1 MQAIFRCGSLG
12 VDVKILDVLRP
23 ALRPSHDLFQVAS
36 KLFAD
41 AAVWHPQRLARPLD
55 WSFLGFHRA
64 TRASGRF
71 VQSASKGSAAFLW
84 SPMSS
89 ESTLTVEEQVLRE
102 RRQYGNPN
110 MPPLTLEVKIH
121 PRERGGVR
129 IDEWNR
135 QVRHQEQR
143 SRVLVAASETERRL
157 EEDPEHLTRRK
168 AASGRER
175 ILEEICRTSAL
186 GTKLT
191 SK

>member
-1 MQAIFRCGSLG
+1 MSRFSMSFDQRYAQAMTSSRSHRSCLLMQRCGTRS
-12 VDVKILDVLRP
+12 DSRI
-23 ALRPSHDLFQVAS
+23 
-36 KLFAD
+36 
-41 AAVWHPQRLARPLD
+41 RLS

-64 TRASGRF
+64 TRASGRL